1 MFNDNKNFYPT
12 PNNLIMRMIGKVN
25 TKRGIKNV
33 LEPSAGAG
41 HIAFFY
47 KDKRDCKIDVIEL
60 DSNLQKILIQDK
72 YNLVGSDFLH
82 FNDSKFYDLIIM
94 NPPFDNGDKHLLKA
108 IDLMY
113 SGQIVCILN
122 AETLKNPYSVTRKE
136 LVKRLQEL
144 GADIEYIQDA
154 FLDSERKT
162 SVEIAL
168 IYINIE
174 NELSKDLN
182 LDLSVDK
189 DTIQDI
195 KEKTELEVNTD
206 KMYNLVKSF
215 ENLREQ
221 GKSLLVSYYSNS
233 GGGIAKYLPLSSK
246 NYNGNIND
254 QLKNHYN
261 DFLQSLKNDY
271 WGKVLD
277 LPQVYKKLTYS
288 TRNNLTDSLRDF
300 HNLEFSEYNI
310 KFLVENF
317 LKRANDF
324 IIKDTVKL
332 FDDLTYCW
340 AAPDSRS
347 FNDKDIASSRTSF
360 KWKTNTVFKVNKKII
375 IPLGVCAFISDYSKR
390 WELSY
395 RTKDHLHEIDVIFN
409 YIAGLNE
416 FDSLVDTVNNIIQDK
431 QRGVDGCNYESSFF
445 KDIKIYKK
453 GTIHLT
459 FKDDDLLRRFNIIC
473 GKEKNWLPND
483 YGHKAYSDMQDIE
496 KELVKEY
503 EDSVSV
509 YNDNL
514 GKNIYFKPL
523 LLN

>member
-1 MFNDNKNFYPT
+1 
-12 PNNLIMRMIGKVN
+12 
-25 TKRGIKNV
+25 
-33 LEPSAGAG
+33 
-41 HIAFFY
+41 
-47 KDKRDCKIDVIEL
+47 
-60 DSNLQKILIQDK
+60 
-72 YNLVGSDFLH
+72 
-82 FNDSKFYDLIIM
+82 M

-113 SGQIVCILN
+113 NGQIICILN
-122 AETLKNPYSVTRKE
+122 AETLKNNYSVTRKE
-136 LVKRLQEL
+136 LAKRLHDL
-144 GADIEYIQDA
+144 GADIEYIQNA

-182 LDLSVDK
+182 LDLEVDK

-195 KEKTELEVNTD
+195 KDKTDIEINTD

-221 GKSLLVSYYSNS
+221 GKGLLISYYSNS

-246 NYNGNIND
+246 DYSGTLND
-254 QLKNHYN
+254 KLKNHYN
-261 DFLQSLKNDY
+261 DFLSGLKSDY
-271 WGKVLD
+271 WNKVLD
-277 LPQVYKKLTYS
+277 LPSVYKKLTYS
-288 TRNNLTDSLRDF
+288 TRNNLVNSLRDF
-300 HNLEFSEYNI
+300 YNLEFSEYNI

-317 LKRANDF
+317 LKIANDF
-324 IIKDTVKL
+324 IVKDTVKL
-332 FDDLTYCW
+332 FDDLTYSW
-340 AAPDSRS
+340 ADDNHWSLK
-347 FNDKDIASSRTSF
+347 DKDIENSRTSF
-360 KWKTNTVFKVNKKII
+360 KWKTNKVFKVNKKII
-375 IPLGVCAFISDYSKR
+375 IPLGGGAFISDFSKK
-390 WELSY
+390 WELGY
-395 RTKDHLHEIDVIFN
+395 RTKDRLHEIDVIFN
-409 YIAGLNE
+409 YIAGLDDV
-416 FDSLVDTVNNIIQDK
+416 DSLVDTVNYIIEDKKQGIDNI
-431 QRGVDGCNYESSFF
+431 YESSFF

-483 YGHKAYSDMQDIE
+483 YGFKPYSDMQDIE
-496 KELVKEY
+496 KELVKQY
-503 EDSVSV
+503 EDSISV

-523 LLN
+523 LLT